1 MSKENRK
8 ISFTNIELCILRVAG
23 IIFLILLILKL
34 LKVELK
40 SW

>member
-1 MSKENRK
+1 MSKEKPK
-8 ISFTNIELCILRVAG
+8 ISLTNIELCILRVAS

-34 LKVELK
+34 LIVEIK